1 MVKESMRVLEVAC
14 LLWGGLVS
22 FAADGDEAKVLWT
35 GKDDA
40 ADAVE
45 VTCDTGVELKTTDGK
60 TVVEFAADAGKWP
73 GLFIRPR
80 DGGVWDLSPW
90 GGVKMEMTNSG
101 TKPVAVRSASA
112 WNDTLAV
119 VPLSSRSMRWA

>member
-60 TVVEFAADAGKWP
+60 TVVEFAADAGKWQTRQP
-73 GLFIRPR
+73 SSLRPMRASGLACSSAR
-80 DGGVWDLSPW
+80 GTGA
-90 GGVKMEMTNSG
+90 SG
-101 TKPVAVRSASA
+101 T
-112 WNDTLAV
+112 
-119 VPLSSRSMRWA
+119 